1 MQWSLL
7 VAWKEM
13 VVAGTHE
20 VPGTLMSTE
29 WLRKTASR
37 VDGASINTCNYNGS
51 LIRVRE

>member
-13 VVAGTHE
+13 VVSGTHE
-20 VPGTLMSTE
+20 VPGRMMSTE
-29 WLRKTASR
+29 WLLKPASC